1 MLDNEMVTANT
12 EKKKKDEIEVTVFS
26 IRSSPETKVG
36 QFQVKYCTHT

>member
-1 MLDNEMVTANT
+1 MLDNEWLLQTQ
-12 EKKKKDEIEVTVFS
+12 KKIKKDEIEVTVFS